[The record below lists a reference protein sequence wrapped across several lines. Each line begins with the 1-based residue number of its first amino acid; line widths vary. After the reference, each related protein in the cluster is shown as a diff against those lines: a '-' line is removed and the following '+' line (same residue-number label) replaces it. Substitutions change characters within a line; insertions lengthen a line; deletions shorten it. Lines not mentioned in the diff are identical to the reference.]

1 MGDAHEVVVHHI
13 GKVVGGHPVGLDEDL
28 VVHLAVVDLD
38 VAVDHIVEAG
48 HALAG
53 DLLADDVRLTGGEA
67 LFHLFLRQVA
77 AAAVVVGHLAV
88 GALLGVEGLQTLL
101 GAEAVV
107 GLALCHQLF
116 GVLLE
121 HPHPLALDVGADG
134 AAHIGAF
141 VPQQAGLPQGV
152 VDDVHSALDVAAL
165 IGVLD
170 AEDEGAVVVLGHQ
183 VGVQRG
189 AQVANMHITRGRG
202 GKSGADLRIRHNDFS
217 FLSIIGK

>member
-1 MGDAHEVVVHHI
+1 M
-13 GKVVGGHPVGLDEDL
+13 
-28 VVHLAVVDLD
+28 
-38 VAVDHIVEAG
+38 
-48 HALAG
+48 
-53 DLLADDVRLTGGEA
+53 
-67 LFHLFLRQVA
+67 
-77 AAAVVVGHLAV
+77 GHLAV
-88 GALLGVEGLQTLL
+88 GALLGVEGFQTLL

-152 VDDVHSALDVAAL
+152 VDDVHSTLDVAAL

-183 VGVQRG
+183 VGVQCG